1 MENIK
6 ENIGNFLKSFEGKTI
21 KDSKDVYNSLI
32 NYDRDVNK
40 LARSCK
46 LYNDLTL
53 EQKNNYMYEDW
64 DLKPDAPILSNNIDD
79 HYKVEDCLLC
89 YNNAINYIARSVLS
103 GHTISFNDFVSQ
115 YFGDNK
121 EFNNACLSDETLMEY
136 LNKIQ
141 SIIDSN
147 KDEFNYEKLPFY
159 DQGKLNYFKTLI
171 KFLKENKKVRDSILM
186 VKQLSN
192 KINKP
197 NSKGREFSVTIDQI
211 IIMVKAT
218 ISNSMSGFIYANVYG
233 NQLRK
238 QNDGPIVKLY
248 MTIKEDK
255 IVDVMS
261 DLGAFLSENDI
272 RCFYKTRPYEA
283 NDMLTIRIDEIE
295 KLDILV
301 NWLKNNKNIYFSNHP
316 FMPVVDG
323 VAISLDEGGSYNKFI
338 SDTIY
343 SYIKSTKDSL
353 SYDGFVKFLTTD
365 EYLNSLKKD
374 EEKRFDNNL
383 KIALTGE
390 IGLNEFKDEY
400 VKAVNDYKLSKE
412 IKSAF
417 NNFVRNISS
426 IGQVYDDKTLL
437 DVINAS
443 LDEIRVKYNFKDMNN
458 ESLLLSYYGKEKDDS
473 ASLIDQAYE
482 VVASKGYTSAAERY
496 YLGKILEKWNNLG
509 GRKKIDEGLKAFRSI
524 SKTNGDYSNIPEEY
538 VSDYKH
544 LLEKIKRKNNIYIGS
559 LEYALRQ
566 MILNA
571 SLQFGLERNPK
582 DSKAYAIRKIYKKK
596 KELQEND

>member
-6 ENIGNFLKSFEGKTI
+6 ENIDKFLKSFEGKTI
-21 KDSKDVYNSLI
+21 KDFNDVYNSLI
-32 NYDRDVNK
+32 AYDRDVNK
-40 LARSCK
+40 LARSYK

-53 EQKNNYMYEDW
+53 EQKNNYMYEEW
-64 DLKPDAPILSNNIDD
+64 NFKPGASIFSDNMDDYYKENRHLLSFKNAFDYLLNDILLGNYSN
-79 HYKVEDCLLC
+79 C
-89 YNNAINYIARSVLS
+89 
-103 GHTISFNDFVSQ
+103 DFISQ
-115 YFGDNK
+115 YFGKNE
-121 EFNNACLSDETLMEY
+121 EFNHACLSDETLVEY

-147 KDEFNYEKLPFY
+147 KDEFDYDKLSMRGKEKLSF
-159 DQGKLNYFKTLI
+159 FKALI
-171 KFLKENKKVRDSILM
+171 KLLKENKKARDSILI
-186 VKQLSN
+186 VKQLYN
-192 KINKP
+192 KTNLK
-197 NSKGREFSVTIDQI
+197 TCDI
-211 IIMVKAT
+211 IIYPEYEFLNKAVIT
-218 ISNSMSGFIYANVYG
+218 NSMDGFICTNIYG
-233 NQLRK
+233 NQVRNL
-238 QNDGPIVKLY
+238 NNGPIVKLY
-248 MTIKEDK
+248 MTIKEDE

-261 DLGAFLSENDI
+261 DLGAFLLKNNI
-272 RCFYKTRPYEA
+272 RCFYKTRPEES

-301 NWLKNNKNIYFSNHP
+301 DWLKNNKNIYFSNHP

-365 EYLNSLKKD
+365 EYLNYLTTD
-374 EEKRFDNNL
+374 EEKRFDKNL

-390 IGLNEFKDEY
+390 ISLNEFKDEY

-412 IKSAF
+412 IKNAF
-417 NNFVRNISS
+417 NNFVRNMGS
-426 IGQVYDDKTLL
+426 IKQVYDDKALL

-443 LDEIRVKYNFKDMNN
+443 LDEIRVKYNFKDMDN
-458 ESLLLSYYGKEKDDS
+458 ENLLLSYYGKEKDDT

-482 VVASKGYTSAAERY
+482 VSTSKGYTSSAERY

-509 GRKKIDEGLKAFRSI
+509 GRKKIEEGLKAFRSI
-524 SKTNGDYSNIPEEY
+524 SKSYGDYSNIPDEY
-538 VSDYKH
+538 AKDYKYI
-544 LLEKIKRKNNIYIGS
+544 LEKIKRKNIGS

-566 MILNA
+566 MIHDA
-571 SLQFGLERNPK
+571 SLQFGLEVNPK

>member
-6 ENIGNFLKSFEGKTI
+6 ENIDIFLKSFEGKRI

-64 DLKPDAPILSNNIDD
+64 HLKPDAPILSNNIDD
-79 HYKVEDCLLC
+79 HYKVEDCLLS
-89 YNNAINYIARSVLS
+89 YNNAINYIASSVLS
-103 GHTISFNDFVSQ
+103 GHTILFNDFVSQ
-115 YFGDNK
+115 YFGDNE

-147 KDEFNYEKLPFY
+147 KDEFNYEKLPFH
-159 DQGKLNYFKTLI
+159 DQGELNYFKTLI
-171 KFLKENKKVRDSILM
+171 KFLKENKKVRDSILI

-211 IIMVKAT
+211 VFMVKAT
-218 ISNSMSGFIYANVYG
+218 ISNSMNGFIYANVYG

-323 VAISLDEGGSYNKFI
+323 VAISLDEGGSYNRFI
-338 SDTIY
+338 SETIY
-343 SYIKSTKDSL
+343 SYIKSSKDNL
-353 SYDGFVKFLTTD
+353 SYDGFIKFLKTD
-365 EYLNSLKKD
+365 EYLNTLKTD
-374 EEKRFDNNL
+374 EDKRFDRNL

-390 IGLNEFKDEY
+390 ISLNEFKDEY
-400 VKAVNDYKLSKE
+400 VKAVNDYKLQEE
-412 IKSAF
+412 IKNAF
-417 NNFVRNISS
+417 NNFVRNMGFIK
-426 IGQVYDDKTLL
+426 QVYDDKTLL

-443 LDEIRVKYNFKDMNN
+443 LDEIRVKYNFKDMDN
-458 ESLLLSYYGKEKDDS
+458 ENLLLSYYGKEKDAS
-473 ASLIDQAYE
+473 NSLIDQAYE
-482 VVASKGYTSAAERY
+482 VSTSKGYISSAERY

-509 GRKKIDEGLKAFRSI
+509 GRKKIEEGLKAFRSI
-524 SKTNGDYSNIPEEY
+524 SKSDGDYSNKPEEY
-538 VSDYKH
+538 VSDYKY

-566 MILNA
+566 IIHDA
-571 SLQFGLERNPK
+571 SLQFGLEVNQK